1 MTNYEEQ
8 QAQLLDAYLTAL
20 QQNPNATAPDELDS
34 DMADFARLMVGD
46 TASASNTIEERIWQS
61 IQADDTPDNITAY
74 STNDER
80 EPYMTKLKEKN
91 KRTSRVRGWLP
102 LVATAA
108 VSVLV
113 SLFMASILFDNRD
126 DSARNIADT
135 VEAQLEASPVVIT
148 ATPIA
153 PNNSSPFSTTTP
165 IAPFAMTATQLV
177 EEATARA
184 IDGTQQAQGIALTD
198 TPDSLQAR
206 ATQIIQTATAEVS
219 ILTQQAQ
226 NSIQTIQ
233 PTATLPNVVQ
243 TATAEVDMLTQEANN
258 SSTNSAQ
265 LECNFE
271 GEFDFSIN
279 QNVIG
284 NDDTLV
290 ITWRSYNE
298 RANIINLEI
307 FGGFLTNDQYEIIRS
322 YQGDY
327 DDERISSEQPY
338 TFERAVAGTNYQNG
352 SYLVGI
358 RLIFGNQ
365 RSAEILSSCALPV
378 TFVD

>member
-74 STNDER
+74 PTNDEGD
-80 EPYMTKLKEKN
+80 PYMTKLKEKN

-113 SLFMASILFDNRD
+113 SLLLASILFNRD
-126 DSARNIADT
+126 TSANMFQPTSRP
-135 VEAQLEASPVVIT
+135 L
-148 ATPIA
+148 
-153 PNNSSPFSTTTP
+153 
-165 IAPFAMTATQLV
+165 
-177 EEATARA
+177 
-184 IDGTQQAQGIALTD
+184 DGTPLEV
-198 TPDSLQAR
+198 R

-219 ILTQQAQ
+219 ILTQSANPTASPTFVPTVTPISTIDPFLMTATALVEDATATVQFGELTTTELFQTVTAEAQ
-226 NSIQTIQ
+226 NSIQTVQ

-243 TATAEVDMLTQEANN
+243 TATAEVDMLTQEASN
-258 SSTNSAQ
+258 SSVNSAQ

-298 RANIINLEI
+298 QANMINLEI

-365 RSAEILSSCALPV
+365 RSAETLSSCALPV